1 MSSPLIL
8 PALTG
13 DAVRLRA
20 FTTADLPV
28 VREAALDPLIPLITT
43 VPARGDDDA
52 CLAYI
57 ARQADRLTHGVGY
70 SFAIAD
76 GATDEAVGQI
86 GLWLH
91 DLRHGR
97 VSTGYWVARP
107 HRGRGLAADALLAL
121 SRWAVGLP
129 GVARVELYVEPANTA
144 SRRTA
149 ERAGFAEEGLL
160 RSWQRVG
167 DERRDMIMYSLL
179 SPGH

>member
-1 MSSPLIL
+1 MSGSLIL
-8 PALTG
+8 PTLYG

-20 FTTADLPV
+20 FTAADLPV
-28 VREAALDPLIPLITT
+28 VREAALDPLIPLITS
-43 VPARGDDDA
+43 VPAGGGDDA
-52 CLAYI
+52 CVAYI
-57 ARQADRLTHGVGY
+57 ARQGDRLAHGIGY

-76 GATDEAVGQI
+76 SATDEAVGHI

-149 ERAGFAEEGLL
+149 ERAGFAAEGLL
-160 RSWQRVG
+160 RSSQSVG
-167 DERRDMIMYSLL
+167 DERRDMVMYSLL
-179 SPGH
+179 APEH

>member
-1 MSSPLIL
+1 MSGPLIL
-8 PALTG
+8 PTLYG

-20 FTTADLPV
+20 FTAADLPV
-28 VREAALDPLIPLITT
+28 VREAALDPLIPLITS
-43 VPARGDDDA
+43 VPAGGGDDA
-52 CLAYI
+52 CVAYI
-57 ARQADRLTHGVGY
+57 ARQGDRLAHGIGY

-76 GATDEAVGQI
+76 GATDEAVGHI

-107 HRGRGLAADALLAL
+107 HRGRGLATDALLAL

-149 ERAGFAEEGLL
+149 ERAGFAAEGL
-160 RSWQRVG
+160 
-167 DERRDMIMYSLL
+167 
-179 SPGH
+179 